1 MEYWHDTYGGL
12 TMVALTKLIM
22 FGIVT
27 VCALTLTF
35 IVLEFV
41 EDKVK
46 SKFSKKIN
54 RVHFYVSRDMDGRLY
69 LYLGKPLRGIS
80 EFHGVAGKNIFVL
93 TNNFKS
99 FGLKQDDFKDLKWED
114 EPVEV
119 FVNMEE

>member
-1 MEYWHDTYGGL
+1 
-12 TMVALTKLIM
+12 MVVITNLIM
-22 FGIVT
+22 IGIAV
-27 VCALTLTF
+27 VNSF
-35 IVLEFV
+35 VLAVIILDFV
-41 EDKVK
+41 ADKVM

-69 LYLGKPLRGIS
+69 LYLGKPLRGIA

-99 FGLKQDDFKDLKWED
+99 FGLNQDDFKDLKWED

-119 FVNMEE
+119 FVNMED